1 MRRTLTMLAQLC
13 AVLAGILLTGIT
25 LLTCGNLI
33 MRNTTGDAMAGA
45 FELTAMASGAA
56 IALFMPLC
64 QVRRGNIIV
73 DFFTSGLSEGAT
85 NKLDRL
91 GALVLAMVYALITW
105 RTYLGCLNV
114 YESHSESQIMG
125 FPEWITYATMLP
137 AFALTG
143 LIGLYQT
150 LMGFDAP
157 SENKQ

>member
-1 MRRTLTMLAQLC
+1 MSRTLSLLAQLC

-25 LLTCGNLI
+25 LVTCGNLI
-33 MRNTTGDAMAGA
+33 LRNTTGDAMAGA

-64 QVRRGNIIV
+64 QIRQGNIIV
-73 DFFTSGLSEGAT
+73 DFFTSGLNDKAVER
-85 NKLDRL
+85 LDRL
-91 GALVLAMVYALITW
+91 GALVLALVYALITW
-105 RTYLGCLNV
+105 RTYLGCMNV
-114 YESHSESQIMG
+114 YESHSETQIMG
-125 FPEWITYATMLP
+125 FPEWITYAAMLP

-150 LMGFDAP
+150 LMGFDAL

>member
-1 MRRTLTMLAQLC
+1 MRILSLLAQLC

-25 LLTCGNLI
+25 LVTCGNLI

-64 QVRRGNIIV
+64 QVRQGNIIV
-73 DFFTSGLSEGAT
+73 DFFTSGLSDSSID
-85 NKLDRL
+85 KLDRL
-91 GALVLAMVYALITW
+91 GALTLALVYALITW
-105 RTYLGCLNV
+105 RTFLGCINV
-114 YESHSESQIMG
+114 YESHSETQIMG
-125 FPEWITYATMLP
+125 FPEWITYAAMLP

-150 LMGFDAP
+150 FMGFEVP
-157 SENKQ
+157 SENAR